1 MKREADELQA
11 GTNIAGI
18 NINNLR
24 RSEYEEELKSL
35 LMRVKEKNDKS
46 GLKFNIQKI
55 KIIAYSPIISW
66 QVEGEN

>member
-11 GTNIAGI
+11 GINIAGI